1 MTYLLDTDICIDYLR
16 GSDPTVRDRLLA
28 CAPSDVRL
36 CSIVKAEL
44 LFGAHNSGKVAAN
57 LRRLRDFFEPF
68 QSVHFDDGAAEVYG
82 SLRSQLRRDGTEIGG
97 NDLMIAAIAVA
108 LNFTLVTHNR
118 GEFERVP
125 GLRLVEWT
133 AAGSDAS

>member
-16 GSDPTVRDRLLA
+16 GSDPAVRDRLLA

-36 CSIVKAEL
+36 CSVVKAEL
-44 LFGAHNSGKVAAN
+44 LFGAHNSRKVAAN

-68 QSVHFDDGAAEVYG
+68 QSVYFDDGAAEVYG
-82 SLRSQLRRDGTEIGG
+82 LLRAQLRREGSEIGG

-108 LNFTLVTHNR
+108 LDLTLVTHNR

-125 GLRLVEWT
+125 GLRLAEWK
-133 AAGSDAS
+133 AA